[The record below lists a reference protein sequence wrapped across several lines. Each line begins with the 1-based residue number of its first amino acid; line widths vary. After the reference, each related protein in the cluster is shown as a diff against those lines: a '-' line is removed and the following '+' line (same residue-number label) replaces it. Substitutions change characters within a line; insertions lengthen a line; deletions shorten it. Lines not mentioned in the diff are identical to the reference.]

1 MMLGKIKKRKNVQKT
16 FNKKNLNLKIVKIVY
31 KHISLKKKC
40 PEKYKIHVESLI
52 EDHKKFVGN
61 NKIIL
66 KSQQRFKSKRHN
78 FFMQE
83 IYDKKLES
91 IGSVET

>member
-40 PEKYKIHVESLI
+40 P
-52 EDHKKFVGN
+52 
-61 NKIIL
+61 
-66 KSQQRFKSKRHN
+66 
-78 FFMQE
+78 
-83 IYDKKLES
+83 
-91 IGSVET
+91 